1 MCALASAGLAAPSL
15 ALADDDSPLIIF
27 AAASLKTALDE
38 IGADWQRE
46 TGQVVRL
53 SYAGTSS
60 LARQIEQGAPADL
73 FISAD
78 LDWMA
83 YLADRKLVGESAA
96 LLGNRLVLVAPRD
109 SGVAL
114 RLSPSAPLAAA
125 LDGGRLAVANVQ
137 SVPAGRYAKAAL
149 ESLGLWASLADRLV
163 QTGNVRAALRLVAR
177 GEAPLGIVYA
187 TDAKAE
193 PLVRVVDV
201 FDESLHP
208 PIRYV
213 VAPVSGSGS
222 PEAPAFLKYLSSPAA
237 RAVFES
243 EGFAVLD
250 GPGQN

>member
-1 MCALASAGLAAPSL
+1 MCALATTGLAAPSL
-15 ALADDDSPLIIF
+15 ALAADDSPLIVF

-38 IGADWQRE
+38 IAASWQRE

-73 FISAD
+73 FVSAD

-83 YLADRKLVGESAA
+83 YLADHELVGEPTA
-96 LLGNRLVLVAPRD
+96 LLGSRLVLVAPQD
-109 SGVAL
+109 SDVAL

-125 LDGGRLAVANVQ
+125 LGDGRLAMANVQ

-149 ESLGLWASLADRLV
+149 ESLGLWASVRSRTV
-163 QTGNVRAALRLVAR
+163 QTDNVRATLRLVAR

-187 TDAKAE
+187 TDAMAE
-193 PLVRVVDV
+193 SLVRVVDV

-208 PIRYV
+208 PIRYLA
-213 VAPVSGSGS
+213 APVGRPGK
-222 PEAPAFLKYLSSPAA
+222 PEAQAFLKYLSSPAA

-243 EGFAVLD
+243 EGFAVLA

>member
-1 MCALASAGLAAPSL
+1 MCALAVAGLAAPSL
-15 ALADDDSPLIIF
+15 ALADDGSPLIIF

-38 IGADWQRE
+38 VGASWQRE

-149 ESLGLWASLADRLV
+149 ESLGLWASVADRLV

-177 GEAPLGIVYA
+177 GETPLGIVRRSASSMRRTREPSRWYA
-187 TDAKAE
+187 SWMCSTNRCTRRSATSQPRSAD
-193 PLVRVVDV
+193 R
-201 FDESLHP
+201 
-208 PIRYV
+208 
-213 VAPVSGSGS
+213 
-222 PEAPAFLKYLSSPAA
+222 AA
-237 RAVFES
+237 RRRRPS
-243 EGFAVLD
+243 
-250 GPGQN
+250 

>member
-1 MCALASAGLAAPSL
+1 MCALASAGLAAPGP
-15 ALADDDSPLIIF
+15 ALADDGSPLVVF

-38 IGADWQRE
+38 IGASWQRE

-60 LARQIEQGAPADL
+60 LARQIERGAPAEL

-78 LDWMA
+78 LDWMD
-83 YLADRKLVGESAA
+83 YLSERELVGKPTV
-96 LLGNRLVLVAPRD
+96 LVGNRLVLVAPRD
-109 SGVAL
+109 SRVAL

-125 LDGGRLAVANVQ
+125 LDGGRLAMANAQ

-149 ESLGLWASLADRLV
+149 DSLDLWTSVAGHLV
-163 QTGNVRAALRLVAR
+163 QTDNVRAALRLVAR
-177 GEAPLGIVYA
+177 GEASLGIVYA

-193 PLVRVVDV
+193 PLVRVVDT

-208 PIRYV
+208 PIRYLA
-213 VAPVSGSGS
+213 APVGRPGT
-222 PEAPAFLKYLSSPAA
+222 PEALAFLKYLSSPAA

-243 EGFAVLD
+243 EGFAVLA